1 MCIYDKDPM
10 YLKIEL
16 KLTTTTVTSILKIDG
31 FDWFCK
37 WLFVTPFTSCNV
49 AIDDRK
55 KSLNFL
61 ILRKNQANMLDSDI
75 SFRDEKVL
83 SFYISWL
90 EISLQ
95 CFNIHCFNWQLYFSW
110 PWCITE
116 LKEEDN
122 LAQIAI
128 MALNTYVCAYRK
140 QYMLISTVFES

>member
-16 KLTTTTVTSILKIDG
+16 KLTTVTSILKIDG

-90 EISLQ
+90 EISYNASIYIVLTGSYILVDHDASQ
-95 CFNIHCFNWQLYFSW
+95 N
-110 PWCITE
+110 
-116 LKEEDN
+116 
-122 LAQIAI
+122 
-128 MALNTYVCAYRK
+128 
-140 QYMLISTVFES
+140 